1 MGGQDETLAFLRAA
15 LAGEQGGPVE
25 TIETHISIVL
35 MAGERA
41 WKLKR
46 AVRLPYVDF
55 STPDLRLAA
64 ARTELALNRR
74 TAPGLYLG
82 LRRIARG
89 ADGGLR
95 FGDGGGLVDAV
106 VEMRRFDQAMLFD
119 QLARRDALTRPM
131 LTDLARAV
139 ARFHAEAEAAHG
151 LGGAASIKSVLDLNA
166 RALRDSGLVS
176 QAEAEAQAARFRE
189 VHARF
194 APLLDARARAGKI
207 RRCHG
212 DLNLRNICLHDGA
225 PTPFDCL
232 EFDEALATVDVLYD
246 LAFLLMDLWE
256 HGRRAEAN
264 WVFNRYLDAADETDG
279 LPLAPFFMAMR
290 AAVRAHVTAT
300 QAKEHP
306 ERRAEALVYHR
317 LADELL
323 AAHPPRLIAIGGLS
337 GAGKSTLA
345 ATLAPDIGP
354 PPGARILASDRLRKA
369 RAGVAAETR
378 LPAEAYTPQASRDI
392 YLALNDETA
401 RVLATGYAVVV
412 DAVFARQD
420 ERARMQA
427 VAERAGAGF
436 SGLWLDADRSVLRAR
451 VAARRNDASDATVDV
466 VDKQSAYDLGALDW
480 PRLDAGADDLV
491 VRARAALGL
500 TS

>member
-1 MGGQDETLAFLRAA
+1 MGAQDETLAFLRAA
-15 LAGEQGGPVE
+15 LARERGGPVE
-25 TIETHISIVL
+25 TIETHISVVL
-35 MAGERA
+35 MAGDRA

-46 AVRLPYVDF
+46 AVTLPYLDF

-82 LRRIARG
+82 LRRIAR
-89 ADGGLR
+89 APDGGLR
-95 FGDGGGLVDAV
+95 FGDDGPLVDVV
-106 VEMRRFDQAMLFD
+106 VEMRRFDQEMLFD
-119 QLARRDALTRPM
+119 QLARRDALTMPM
-131 LTDLARAV
+131 LTDLARAL
-139 ARFHAEAEAAHG
+139 ARFHAGAEVARG
-151 LGGAASIKSVLDLNA
+151 LDGADSIGAVLDLNA

-176 QAEAEAQAARFRE
+176 QAEAETQAARFRAA
-189 VHARF
+189 HARL

-212 DLNLRNICLHDGA
+212 DLNLRNICLYDGA

-232 EFDEALATVDVLYD
+232 EFDEALATIDVLYD
-246 LAFLLMDLWE
+246 LAFLLMDLWR
-256 HGRRAEAN
+256 HGRRAGAN

>member
-1 MGGQDETLAFLRAA
+1 MGAQDETLAFLRAA

-25 TIETHISIVL
+25 TIETHISVVL
-35 MAGERA
+35 MAGDRA

-46 AVRLPYVDF
+46 AVTLPYLDF

-82 LRRIARG
+82 LRRIAR
-89 ADGGLR
+89 APDGGLR
-95 FGDGGGLVDAV
+95 FGDDGPLVDVV
-106 VEMRRFDQAMLFD
+106 VEMRRFDQEMLFD

-131 LTDLARAV
+131 LTDLARAL
-139 ARFHAEAEAAHG
+139 ARFHAGAEVAQG
-151 LGGAASIKSVLDLNA
+151 RGGAASIKSVLDLNA

-176 QAEAEAQAARFRE
+176 QAEAETQAARFRAA
-189 VHARF
+189 HARL

-212 DLNLRNICLHDGA
+212 DLNLRNICLYDGA

-232 EFDEALATVDVLYD
+232 EFDEALATIDVLYD
-246 LAFLLMDLWE
+246 LAFLLMDLWR
-256 HGRRAEAN
+256 HGRRAGAN

-300 QAKEHP
+300 QAREHP
-306 ERRAEALVYHR
+306 ERRDEALGYHR
-317 LADELL
+317 LANALL
-323 AAHPPRLIAIGGLS
+323 VDHPPRLIAVGGLS
-337 GAGKSTLA
+337 GSGKSTLA

-378 LPAEAYTPQASRDI
+378 LPADSYTPRASQAV
-392 YLALNDETA
+392 YAALNDEAA
-401 RVLATGYAVVV
+401 RVLATGYAVVA
-412 DAVFARQD
+412 DAVFARPD
-420 ERARMQA
+420 ERGAVEATAR
-427 VAERAGAGF
+427 RAGAAF
-436 SGLWLDADRSVLRAR
+436 AGLWLDAAHPVLRAR
-451 VAARRNDASDATVDV
+451 VAARRADASDATVEV
-466 VDKQSAYDLGALDW
+466 VDKQAGSDLGALDW
-480 PRLDAGADDLV
+480 PRLDAGADDLAA
-491 VRARAALGL
+491 RARAAPGL